1 MKPFE
6 PDQIKTFRTPKY
18 TGVTLSLL
26 SIFVLASMIA
36 VWDMMPTNSE
46 SLSDPLSIH
55 CEKFIE
61 EPIRAT
67 AAQFSKEFNIPIEIK
82 VVPLNENSL
91 ISQSLTNQK
100 KSKVFDLLISSQF
113 ISGNPDLNN
122 EIFQESIPVANHL
135 PVFATRDNFS
145 LTVNNWSDILDQNLT
160 IGLIE
165 QNPGSSRKIKLPQ
178 TVIQELQNTDRLLF
192 FPDAH
197 SLSETLLNSD
207 KLDAAIVWHQIARK
221 MHLRVLQLDELQL
234 KIIPVHAQVHS
245 RSHKATKGIMFARS
259 LAAPSKGQFHF
270 ANNHLIGVDGD
281 RWAVEPVLNFYSEPS
296 FKRSMTTKIEDFSK
310 REGVTINFSFPEPE
324 KLIFAISSISQ
335 SKTTHLL
342 PDLLLVSRSTADRL
356 PSTYI
361 AMDHQQTES
370 NNLFMFNSNSKYRT
384 LATRFSVFEAQKL

>member
-6 PDQIKTFRTPKY
+6 PDQIKTFRAPKY

-36 VWDMMPTNSE
+36 VWDMMPTSSE
-46 SLSDPLSIH
+46 SPGDPLSVH
-55 CEKFIE
+55 CEKLIE
-61 EPIRAT
+61 KPIRAT

-82 VVPLNENSL
+82 VAPLNENTL
-91 ISQSLTNQK
+91 ISQSHIKQNNK
-100 KSKVFDLLISSQF
+100 NFDLQISSQF

-122 EIFQESIPVANHL
+122 DIFQESIPVANHV

-197 SLSETLLNSD
+197 SLNESLLNSD

-221 MHLRVLQLDELQL
+221 MNLRVLQLDELQL
-234 KIIPVHAQVHS
+234 EIIPIHAQVDS
-245 RSHKATKGIMFARS
+245 RSQKATKGIMFARY

-296 FKRSMTTKIEDFSK
+296 FKSSMTSKIEDFSK

-335 SKTTHLL
+335 SKTIHLL

-356 PSTYI
+356 PSTYKAI
-361 AMDHQQTES
+361 DHQQAES
-370 NNLFMFNSNSKYRT
+370 NNLFLFNSNSKYRT

>member
-36 VWDMMPTNSE
+36 VWDMMPTSSE
-46 SLSDPLSIH
+46 STSDPLSVN
-55 CEKFIE
+55 CEKLIE
-61 EPIRAT
+61 KPIRAT

-82 VVPLNENSL
+82 VAPLKENTL
-91 ISQSLTNQK
+91 IAQPHIKQNNK
-100 KSKVFDLLISSQF
+100 NFDLLISSQF

-122 EIFQESIPVANHL
+122 EIFQESIPVANHV

-197 SLSETLLNSD
+197 SLNESLLNSD

-221 MHLRVLQLDELQL
+221 MNLRVLQLDELQL
-234 KIIPVHAQVHS
+234 KIMPVYAHVHS
-245 RSHKATKGIMFARS
+245 RSQKATKSIMFARY

-296 FKRSMTTKIEDFSK
+296 FKSSMTSKIEDFSK

-335 SKTTHLL
+335 SKTIHLL

-356 PSTYI
+356 PSTYKAI
-361 AMDHQQTES
+361 DHQQAES
-370 NNLFMFNSNSKYRT
+370 NNLFLFNSNSKYRT

>member
-6 PDQIKTFRTPKY
+6 PDQIKTFRAPKY

-36 VWDMMPTNSE
+36 VWDMMPTS
-46 SLSDPLSIH
+46 SKSPSDPLSVH
-55 CEKFIE
+55 CEKLIE

-67 AAQFSKEFNIPIEIK
+67 AVQFSKEFNIPIEIK
-82 VVPLNENSL
+82 VAPLNENTL
-91 ISQSLTNQK
+91 IAQPHIKQNNK
-100 KSKVFDLLISSQF
+100 NFDLQISSPF

-122 EIFQESIPVANHL
+122 DIFQESIPVANHV

-165 QNPGSSRKIKLPQ
+165 QNPSSSRKIKLPK

-192 FPDAH
+192 FSDAH

-221 MHLRVLQLDELQL
+221 MNLRVIQLDELQL
-234 KIIPVHAQVHS
+234 KIMPVYAHVHS
-245 RSHKATKGIMFARS
+245 RSQKATKSIMFARY

-296 FKRSMTTKIEDFSK
+296 FKSSMTSKIEDFSK

-335 SKTTHLL
+335 SKTIHLL

-356 PSTYI
+356 PSTYKAI
-361 AMDHQQTES
+361 DHQQAES
-370 NNLFMFNSNSKYRT
+370 NNLFLFNSNSKYRT

>member
-6 PDQIKTFRTPKY
+6 PDQIKTFRAPKY

-36 VWDMMPTNSE
+36 VWDMMPTS
-46 SLSDPLSIH
+46 SKSPSDPLSVH
-55 CEKFIE
+55 CEKLIE

-82 VVPLNENSL
+82 VAPLKENTL
-91 ISQSLTNQK
+91 IAQPHIKQNNK
-100 KSKVFDLLISSQF
+100 NFDLLISSQF

-122 EIFQESIPVANHL
+122 DIFQESIPVASHV

-221 MHLRVLQLDELQL
+221 MNLRVLQLDELQL
-234 KIIPVHAQVHS
+234 KIMPVYAHVHS
-245 RSHKATKGIMFARS
+245 RSQKATKSIMFARY

-270 ANNHLIGVDGD
+270 ANNYLIGVDGD
-281 RWAVEPVLNFYSEPS
+281 RWAFEPILNFYSEPS
-296 FKRSMTTKIEDFSK
+296 FKSSMTSKIEDFSK

-335 SKTTHLL
+335 SKTIHLL

-356 PSTYI
+356 PSTYKAI
-361 AMDHQQTES
+361 DHQQAEP
-370 NNLFMFNSNSKYRT
+370 NNLFLFNSNSKYRT

>member
-36 VWDMMPTNSE
+36 VWDMMPASSE
-46 SLSDPLSIH
+46 SPSDPLSVH
-55 CEKFIE
+55 CEKLIE

-82 VVPLNENSL
+82 VAPLKENTL
-91 ISQSLTNQK
+91 IVQPHIKQNNK
-100 KSKVFDLLISSQF
+100 NFDLLISSQF

-221 MHLRVLQLDELQL
+221 MNLKVLQLDELQL

-245 RSHKATKGIMFARS
+245 RSQKATKGIMFARY

-335 SKTTHLL
+335 SKTKHLL
-342 PDLLLVSRSTADRL
+342 PDLLLVSRSTANRL
-356 PSTYI
+356 PSTYKT
-361 AMDHQQTES
+361 MDHQQTES
-370 NNLFMFNSNSKYRT
+370 NNLFLFNSNSKYRT
-384 LATRFSVFEAQKL
+384 LATRFSVFDAQKL

>member
-36 VWDMMPTNSE
+36 VWDMMPTSSE
-46 SLSDPLSIH
+46 SPSDPLSVH
-55 CEKFIE
+55 CEKLIE
-61 EPIRAT
+61 KPIRAT

-82 VVPLNENSL
+82 VAPLKENTL
-91 ISQSLTNQK
+91 IAQPHIKQNNK
-100 KSKVFDLLISSQF
+100 NFDLLISSQF

-122 EIFQESIPVANHL
+122 EIFQESIPVANHV

-197 SLSETLLNSD
+197 SLNESLLNSD

-221 MHLRVLQLDELQL
+221 MNLRVLQLDELQL
-234 KIIPVHAQVHS
+234 KIMPVYAHVHS
-245 RSHKATKGIMFARS
+245 RSQKATKSIMFARY

-296 FKRSMTTKIEDFSK
+296 FKSSMTSKIEDFSK

-335 SKTTHLL
+335 SKNIHLL

-356 PSTYI
+356 PSTYKAI
-361 AMDHQQTES
+361 DHQQAES
-370 NNLFMFNSNSKYRT
+370 NNLFLFNSNSKYRT

>member
-1 MKPFE
+1 LKENTLIAQPH
-6 PDQIKTFRTPKY
+6 IKQNNK
-18 TGVTLSLL
+18 
-26 SIFVLASMIA
+26 
-36 VWDMMPTNSE
+36 N
-46 SLSDPLSIH
+46 
-55 CEKFIE
+55 
-61 EPIRAT
+61 
-67 AAQFSKEFNIPIEIK
+67 
-82 VVPLNENSL
+82 
-91 ISQSLTNQK
+91 
-100 KSKVFDLLISSQF
+100 FDLLISSQF

-122 EIFQESIPVANHL
+122 DIFQESIPVASHV

-221 MHLRVLQLDELQL
+221 MNLKVLQLDELQL

-245 RSHKATKGIMFARS
+245 RSQKATKSIMFARY

-270 ANNHLIGVDGD
+270 ANNYLIGVDGD

-356 PSTYI
+356 PSTYKAI
-361 AMDHQQTES
+361 DQQQAES
-370 NNLFMFNSNSKYRT
+370 NNLFLFNSNSKYRT
-384 LATRFSVFEAQKL
+384 LAIRFSGFEAQKL

>member
-36 VWDMMPTNSE
+36 VWDMMPTSSE
-46 SLSDPLSIH
+46 SPSDPLSVH
-55 CEKFIE
+55 CEKLIE
-61 EPIRAT
+61 EPIRAS

-82 VVPLNENSL
+82 VAPLKENTL
-91 ISQSLTNQK
+91 IAQPHIKQNNK
-100 KSKVFDLLISSQF
+100 NFDLLISSQF

-122 EIFQESIPVANHL
+122 DIFQESIPVASHV

-165 QNPGSSRKIKLPQ
+165 QNSGSSRKIKLPQ

-207 KLDAAIVWHQIARK
+207 KLDAAIVWHQIARNMNLK
-221 MHLRVLQLDELQL
+221 VLQLDELQL

-245 RSHKATKGIMFARS
+245 RSQKATKSIMFARY

-270 ANNHLIGVDGD
+270 ANNYLIGVDGD

-356 PSTYI
+356 PSTYKAI
-361 AMDHQQTES
+361 AQQQAES
-370 NNLFMFNSNSKYRT
+370 NNLFLFNSNSKYRT
-384 LATRFSVFEAQKL
+384 LATRFSGFEAQKL

>member
-36 VWDMMPTNSE
+36 VWDMMPASSE
-46 SLSDPLSIH
+46 SPSDPLSVH
-55 CEKFIE
+55 CEKLIE

-82 VVPLNENSL
+82 VAPLKENTL
-91 ISQSLTNQK
+91 IVQPHIKQNNK
-100 KSKVFDLLISSQF
+100 NFDLLISSQF

-221 MHLRVLQLDELQL
+221 MNLKVLQLDELQL

-245 RSHKATKGIMFARS
+245 RSHKATKSIMFARY

-281 RWAVEPVLNFYSEPS
+281 RWAVEPVLNFYFEPS

-310 REGVTINFSFPEPE
+310 REGVTINFSFPEPQ

-335 SKTTHLL
+335 SKTKHLL

-356 PSTYI
+356 PSIYI

-370 NNLFMFNSNSKYRT
+370 NNLFLFNSNSKYRT
-384 LATRFSVFEAQKL
+384 LATRFSVFDAQKL

>member
-36 VWDMMPTNSE
+36 VWDMMPTSSE
-46 SLSDPLSIH
+46 SPSDPLSVY
-55 CEKFIE
+55 CEKLIE
-61 EPIRAT
+61 KPIRAT

-82 VVPLNENSL
+82 VAPLKENTL
-91 ISQSLTNQK
+91 IAQPHIKQNNK
-100 KSKVFDLLISSQF
+100 NFDLLISSQF

-122 EIFQESIPVANHL
+122 EIFQESIPVANHV

-197 SLSETLLNSD
+197 SLSETLLHSD

-221 MHLRVLQLDELQL
+221 MNLRVLQLDELQL
-234 KIIPVHAQVHS
+234 KIMPVYAHVHS
-245 RSHKATKGIMFARS
+245 RSQKATKSIMFARY

-296 FKRSMTTKIEDFSK
+296 FKSSMTSKIEDFSK

-335 SKTTHLL
+335 SKNIHLL

-356 PSTYI
+356 PSTYKAI
-361 AMDHQQTES
+361 DHQQAES
-370 NNLFMFNSNSKYRT
+370 NNLFLFNSNSKYRT
-384 LATRFSVFEAQKL
+384 LATRFSVF

>member
-6 PDQIKTFRTPKY
+6 PDQIKTFRAPKY

-36 VWDMMPTNSE
+36 VWDMMPTS
-46 SLSDPLSIH
+46 SKSPSDPLSVH
-55 CEKFIE
+55 CEKLIE

-67 AAQFSKEFNIPIEIK
+67 AVQFSKEFNIPIEIK
-82 VVPLNENSL
+82 VAPLNENTL
-91 ISQSLTNQK
+91 IAQPHIKQNNK
-100 KSKVFDLLISSQF
+100 NFDLQISSPF

-122 EIFQESIPVANHL
+122 DIFQESIPVANHV

-165 QNPGSSRKIKLPQ
+165 QNPSSSRKIKLPK

-192 FPDAH
+192 FSDAH

-221 MHLRVLQLDELQL
+221 MNLRVLQLDELQL
-234 KIIPVHAQVHS
+234 KIMPVYAQVHS
-245 RSHKATKGIMFARS
+245 RSQKATKSIMFARY

-296 FKRSMTTKIEDFSK
+296 FKSSMTSKIEDFSK

-335 SKTTHLL
+335 SKTIHLL

-356 PSTYI
+356 PSTYKAI
-361 AMDHQQTES
+361 DHQQAES
-370 NNLFMFNSNSKYRT
+370 NNLFLFNSNSKYRT

>member
-36 VWDMMPTNSE
+36 VWDMMPTSSE
-46 SLSDPLSIH
+46 SPSDPLSVH
-55 CEKFIE
+55 CEKLIE

-82 VVPLNENSL
+82 VVPLKENSF
-91 ISQSLTNQK
+91 IAQPHIKQNNK
-100 KSKVFDLLISSQF
+100 NFDLLISSQF
-113 ISGNPDLNN
+113 TSGNPDLNN

-165 QNPGSSRKIKLPQ
+165 QNPASSRKIKLPQ

-197 SLSETLLNSD
+197 SLSESLLNSD

-221 MHLRVLQLDELQL
+221 MNLKVIQLDEIQL
-234 KIIPVHAQVHS
+234 KIIPVYAQVHS
-245 RSHKATKGIMFARS
+245 RSQKATKGIMFARY

-296 FKRSMTTKIEDFSK
+296 FKSSMTTKIEDFSK

-335 SKTTHLL
+335 SKTIHLL

-356 PSTYI
+356 PSTYKAI
-361 AMDHQQTES
+361 DHQQAES
-370 NNLFMFNSNSKYRT
+370 NNLFLFNSNSKYRT

>member
-36 VWDMMPTNSE
+36 VWDMMPTSSE
-46 SLSDPLSIH
+46 SPSDPLSVH
-55 CEKFIE
+55 CEKLIE
-61 EPIRAT
+61 EPIRAS

-82 VVPLNENSL
+82 VAPLKENTL
-91 ISQSLTNQK
+91 IAQPHIKQNNK
-100 KSKVFDLLISSQF
+100 NFDLLISSQF

-122 EIFQESIPVANHL
+122 DIFQESIPVASHV

-160 IGLIE
+160 IGLID
-165 QNPGSSRKIKLPQ
+165 QNPGSIRKIKLPQ

-221 MHLRVLQLDELQL
+221 MNLRVLQLDELQL
-234 KIIPVHAQVHS
+234 KIMPVYAHVHS
-245 RSHKATKGIMFARS
+245 RSQKATKSIMFARY

-270 ANNHLIGVDGD
+270 ANNYLIGVDGD
-281 RWAVEPVLNFYSEPS
+281 RWAFEPILNFYSEPS
-296 FKRSMTTKIEDFSK
+296 FKSSMTSKIEDFSK

-335 SKTTHLL
+335 SKTIHLL

-356 PSTYI
+356 PSTYKAI
-361 AMDHQQTES
+361 DHQQAEP
-370 NNLFMFNSNSKYRT
+370 NNLFLFNSNSKYRT

>member
-36 VWDMMPTNSE
+36 VWDMMPASSE
-46 SLSDPLSIH
+46 SPSDPLSVH

-82 VVPLNENSL
+82 VAPLNENTF
-91 ISQSLTNQK
+91 ISQSHINQK
-100 KSKVFDLLISSQF
+100 NEFFDLLISSQL
-113 ISGNPDLNN
+113 ICGNPDLNN

-221 MHLRVLQLDELQL
+221 MNLKVLQLDELQL

-245 RSHKATKGIMFARS
+245 RSQKATKGIMFARY

-310 REGVTINFSFPEPE
+310 REGVTINFSFPEPQ

-335 SKTTHLL
+335 SKTKHLL
-342 PDLLLVSRSTADRL
+342 PDLLLVSRSTANRL
-356 PSTYI
+356 PSTYKT
-361 AMDHQQTES
+361 MDHQQTES
-370 NNLFMFNSNSKYRT
+370 NNLFLFNSNSKYRT

>member
-36 VWDMMPTNSE
+36 VWDMMPTSSE
-46 SLSDPLSIH
+46 SPSDPLSVH
-55 CEKFIE
+55 CEKLIE

-82 VVPLNENSL
+82 VVPLKENSF
-91 ISQSLTNQK
+91 IAQPHIKQNNK
-100 KSKVFDLLISSQF
+100 NFDLLISSQF

-165 QNPGSSRKIKLPQ
+165 QNPASSRNIKLPQ

-245 RSHKATKGIMFARS
+245 RSQKATKGIMFARY

-335 SKTTHLL
+335 SKTKHLL

-356 PSTYI
+356 PSIYI

-370 NNLFMFNSNSKYRT
+370 NNLFLFNSNSKYRT

>member
-36 VWDMMPTNSE
+36 VWDMMPTSSE
-46 SLSDPLSIH
+46 SPSDPLSVH
-55 CEKFIE
+55 CEKLIE
-61 EPIRAT
+61 KPIRAT

-82 VVPLNENSL
+82 VAPLKENTL
-91 ISQSLTNQK
+91 IAQPHIKQNNK
-100 KSKVFDLLISSQF
+100 NFDLLISSQF

-122 EIFQESIPVANHL
+122 EIFQESIPVANHV

-197 SLSETLLNSD
+197 SLNESLLNSD

-221 MHLRVLQLDELQL
+221 MNLRVLQLDELQL
-234 KIIPVHAQVHS
+234 KIMPVYAHVHS
-245 RSHKATKGIMFARS
+245 RSQKATKSIMFARY

-296 FKRSMTTKIEDFSK
+296 FKSSMTSKIEDFSK

-335 SKTTHLL
+335 SKTIHLL

-356 PSTYI
+356 PSTYKAI
-361 AMDHQQTES
+361 DHQQAES
-370 NNLFMFNSNSKYRT
+370 NNLFLFNSNSKYRT

>member
-82 VVPLNENSL
+82 VAPLNENTL
-91 ISQSLTNQK
+91 ISQSHIKQNNK
-100 KSKVFDLLISSQF
+100 NFDLLISSQF
-113 ISGNPDLNN
+113 ISGNRDLNN
-122 EIFQESIPVANHL
+122 DIFKESIPVANHL

-197 SLSETLLNSD
+197 SLSETLLHSD

-221 MHLRVLQLDELQL
+221 MNLKVLRLDELQL

-245 RSHKATKGIMFARS
+245 RSQKATKGIMFARY

-270 ANNHLIGVDGD
+270 ANNYVIGVDGD

-296 FKRSMTTKIEDFSK
+296 YKRLITTKIEHFSK

-335 SKTTHLL
+335 SKTKHLL

-356 PSTYI
+356 PSIYKAI
-361 AMDHQQTES
+361 AQQQAES
-370 NNLFMFNSNSKYRT
+370 NNLFLFNSNSKYRT
-384 LATRFSVFEAQKL
+384 LATRFSGFEAQKL

>member
-6 PDQIKTFRTPKY
+6 PDQIKTFRAPKY

-36 VWDMMPTNSE
+36 VWDMMPTSSE
-46 SLSDPLSIH
+46 SPGDPLSVH
-55 CEKFIE
+55 CEKLIE
-61 EPIRAT
+61 KPIRAT

-82 VVPLNENSL
+82 VAPLKENTL
-91 ISQSLTNQK
+91 IAQPHIKQNNK
-100 KSKVFDLLISSQF
+100 NFDLLISSQF

-122 EIFQESIPVANHL
+122 DIFQESIPVANHV

-192 FPDAH
+192 FSEAH
-197 SLSETLLNSD
+197 SLRESLLNSD

-221 MHLRVLQLDELQL
+221 MNLRVLQLDELQL
-234 KIIPVHAQVHS
+234 KIMPVHAQVHS
-245 RSHKATKGIMFARS
+245 RSQKTTKSIMFARY

-281 RWAVEPVLNFYSEPS
+281 WWAVEPVLNFYSEPS
-296 FKRSMTTKIEDFSK
+296 FKRLMTVKIEDFSK
-310 REGVTINFSFPEPE
+310 REGVTINSSFPETE

-335 SKTTHLL
+335 SKNTDLL
-342 PDLLLVSRSTADRL
+342 PDLLLVSRTTADDI

-361 AMDHQQTES
+361 AMTHQNTES
-370 NNLFMFNSNSKYRT
+370 NSLLLLNSNSKYRA
-384 LATRFSVFEAQKL
+384 LATRFSVFEAQK

>member
-46 SLSDPLSIH
+46 SPSDPLSVH
-55 CEKFIE
+55 CEKLIE

-82 VVPLNENSL
+82 VVPLKENSF
-91 ISQSLTNQK
+91 IAQPHIKQNNK
-100 KSKVFDLLISSQF
+100 NFDLLISSQF

-197 SLSETLLNSD
+197 SLSESLLKSD

-221 MHLRVLQLDELQL
+221 MNLKVIQLDEIQL
-234 KIIPVHAQVHS
+234 KVIPVYAQVHS
-245 RSHKATKGIMFARS
+245 RSQKATKGIMFARY

-296 FKRSMTTKIEDFSK
+296 FKSSMTTKIEDFSK

-335 SKTTHLL
+335 STTTHLL

-356 PSTYI
+356 PSTYKAI
-361 AMDHQQTES
+361 DQQQAES
-370 NNLFMFNSNSKYRT
+370 NNLFLFNSNSKYRT